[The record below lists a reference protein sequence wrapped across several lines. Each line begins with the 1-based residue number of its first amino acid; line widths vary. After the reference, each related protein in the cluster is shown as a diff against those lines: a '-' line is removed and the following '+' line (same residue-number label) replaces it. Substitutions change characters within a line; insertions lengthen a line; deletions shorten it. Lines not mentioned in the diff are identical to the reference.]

1 MAGQKNF
8 EVDQNATF
16 SFVLEYRDNDGNAID
31 LTGAS
36 AKMQVRDTKG
46 GAKLAVTL
54 TSPSGGI
61 VINPVNGKLTIKM
74 TPTEAEDPANQL
86 DLRKIYYAK
95 YRKSDEIKKKA
106 VKAKEALKTYLDGI
120 SWLRFD
126 GFDKYGR
133 VLGTLFQTKE
143 DTVSVNQKMIDDGHG
158 YVYNGGTKQ
167 TL

>member
-16 SFVLEYRDNDGNAID
+16 SFVLEYKDDNGNEID

-61 VINPVNGKLTIKM
+61 VIDQLNGKLTIKM
-74 TPTEAEDPANQL
+74 TPTQTNKLFYPKSSY
-86 DLRKIYYAK
+86 DLMVVDSNGNKIK
-95 YRKSDEIKKKA
+95 LLE
-106 VKAKEALKTYLDGI
+106 
-120 SWLRFD
+120 
-126 GFDKYGR
+126 GFM
-133 VLGTLFQTKE
+133 TLNR
-143 DTVSVNQKMIDDGHG
+143 SVTI
-158 YVYNGGTKQ
+158 
-167 TL
+167 

>member
-16 SFVLEYRDNDGNAID
+16 SFVLEYKDDNGNAID

-61 VINPVNGKLTIKM
+61 VIDQPNGKLTIKM
-74 TPTEAEDPANQL
+74 TPTQTNKLFYPKSSYDVMVVDSNGN
-86 DLRKIYYAK
+86 KIK
-95 YRKSDEIKKKA
+95 LLE
-106 VKAKEALKTYLDGI
+106 
-120 SWLRFD
+120 
-126 GFDKYGR
+126 GFM
-133 VLGTLFQTKE
+133 TLNR
-143 DTVSVNQKMIDDGHG
+143 SVTI
-158 YVYNGGTKQ
+158 
-167 TL
+167 